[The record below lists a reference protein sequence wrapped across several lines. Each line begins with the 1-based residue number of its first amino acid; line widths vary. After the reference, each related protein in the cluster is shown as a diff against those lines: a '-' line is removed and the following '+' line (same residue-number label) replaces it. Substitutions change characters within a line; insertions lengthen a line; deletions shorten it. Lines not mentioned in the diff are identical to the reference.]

1 MVRLITGAGGMM
13 GSHLYETLRD
23 LKGFGG
29 NRNPIPTYYKPTLDS
44 RDSIISEIDK
54 PKNFERYNSTLDGT
68 AMDLLDYE
76 RVKQVLS
83 DVKPSVIY
91 HLAAQSR
98 PDVSFKNPALTVQTN
113 VGGTTNLLCACTE
126 ALNFQPLIINV
137 SSSAVYGD
145 IDWSIPPDEESP
157 CRPLSPYGTSKL
169 AQEHI
174 VRNFYQM
181 GYIQYVNVRV
191 FNCTGP
197 RKINDFVSDVCRKVV
212 NKEPL
217 KVGNL
222 DGVRSIV
229 DVRDLVRGLNMC
241 EGMSV
246 RNKTINL
253 GSDVSHKIGDVLKM
267 IAGDTPYEIDDSLL
281 RATDEPIILGN
292 INKAKDLLGWEPEIT
307 LEQTITDT
315 LDYWRNL

>member
-1 MVRLITGAGGMM
+1 MVCLITGAGGMM

-23 LKGFGG
+23 SKGFGA
-29 NRNPIPTYYKPTLDS
+29 NKHSIPTYYKPTLDS

-54 PKNFERYNSTLDGT
+54 PESFEKYNSILDGT

-126 ALNFQPLIINV
+126 ALHFQPLIINV

-145 IDWSIPPDEESP
+145 IDWSTPPDEESP

-174 VRNFYQM
+174 VRNFHQM
-181 GYIQYVNVRV
+181 GYIDYVNVRV

-229 DVRDLVRGLNMC
+229 DVRDLVEGLHLC
-241 EGMSV
+241 EQIPV

-267 IAGDTPYEIDDSLL
+267 IAGDTPYEVDESLF

-307 LEQTITDT
+307 LEQTISDT